1 MAKIIESIVTKNRC
15 YTGGR
20 KITVRGLMLH
30 SVGCPQPKASVFVN
44 TWNSPTASVCPHGVI
59 DGNDGTVYQTLPW
72 DHRGWHGGSGS
83 RGSGNNTHI
92 GIEMCEP
99 ACIRYT
105 SGSSFTCSDTEA
117 AKAVVRRTYK
127 SAVELFATLNTKYG
141 LNPLADGVIISH
153 KEGCARGIASNHGD
167 PEHLWDGLGIGY
179 TMDTFRAAVCAKMQ
193 GINLTFETNKSYT
206 IEKSCYLRT
215 SAGASKTNK
224 AAYSAVSEAVKK
236 KCRKKD
242 GYAVF
247 KKGKT
252 FRLVSVK
259 SINGNIW
266 GKLKSGWWIPLIY
279 NGEIRIK

>member
-1 MAKIIESIVTKNRC
+1 MKIIESIVTKNRC
-15 YTGGR
+15 YTSGR

-30 SVGCPQPKASVFVN
+30 SVGCPQSRASVFVN
-44 TWNSPTASVCPHGVI
+44 MWNSASAGVCPHGII
-59 DGNDGTVYQTLPW
+59 DGNDGTVYQTIPW

-83 RGSGNNTHI
+83 RGSVNDTHI

-105 SGSSFTCSDTEA
+105 SGSSFTCSDPAA
-117 AKAVVRRTYK
+117 AKVVVRRTYK
-127 SAVELFATLNTKYG
+127 SAVELFAMLSKKYG

-153 KEGCARGIASNHGD
+153 KEGCTRGIATNHGD
-167 PEHLWDGLGIGY
+167 PEHLWNGLGMGY
-179 TMDTFRAAVCAKMQ
+179 TMDTFRAAVCARMQ
-193 GINLTFETNKSYT
+193 GVNLTFETGKSYT
-206 IEKSCYLRT
+206 ALKSCYLRT
-215 SAGASKTNK
+215 GAGASKKNK
-224 AAYSAVSEAVKK
+224 AAYSAISDAVKK

-259 SINGNIW
+259 SVNGNIW

-279 NGEIRIK
+279 DNEIRIK